1 MTQEYAASRPYL
13 PDPATAPELFD
24 GLLTRRVIAYFIDL
38 AVMVALVLALTVI
51 GAILGVLTFG
61 LAFAS
66 LVFVIPAAIVLYY
79 AATLGSPRRATVGM
93 QMMDI
98 VLTPTRGQPLD
109 GWMAILH
116 ALVFWLTFWICWPVS
131 LLFALF
137 TPRRQ
142 MIHDFVVGT
151 LMVRRSP
158 MIRHW
163 QNARSSA
170 FY

>member
-1 MTQEYAASRPYL
+1 MDQNRPAL
-13 PDPATAPELFD
+13 PDPATAPELFE
-24 GLLTRRVIAYFIDL
+24 GVLTRRVAAFFIDL
-38 AVMVALVLALTVI
+38 VIMALMILSFALVGFIA
-51 GAILGVLTFG
+51 GFLTFG
-61 LAFAS
+61 LAWVA
-66 LVFVIPAAIVLYY
+66 LIFVIPATIVLYY
-79 AATLGSPRRATVGM
+79 GATLGSPRRATAGM

-116 ALVFWLTFWICWPVS
+116 AAVFWLTFWICWPIS

-163 QNARSSA
+163 QNARRSA